1 MSFISGRNNIY
12 CLLLS
17 LLPILLITGPFLT
30 DLLIF
35 LLGAS
40 FFFVVRE
47 KRYYLNHFSI
57 FFSLF
62 CIIILICSFFS
73 KHVLLSLES
82 SLFFLRFG
90 LFSLFFWFLIEN
102 KNDLLKWLLNILLF
116 CFIVLFFDSI
126 LQFFTGFNF
135 FFMEIIEKNRISSFF
150 GDELKMGGYLSKLFP
165 LLIALLFH
173 VFSKKND
180 FKLIFIGFFVIL
192 ITQILIY
199 LSGERTSFFLFNF
212 SLILFLIFI
221 NNYIKVKS
229 YFLIIFFIFSTF
241 LLSIETPYKQRL
253 IDLTIN
259 QLFLD
264 KGDSKYHIFSDQY
277 QEHYL
282 SSWKMFKDN
291 KLLGIGP
298 KNFRERCKEEK
309 YNFSELTCSTHPHN
323 IPLQLLA
330 ETGVAGFTIYFM
342 FLMVIFY
349 FLIRSLI
356 FKLVYK
362 KFILDNFQISILICI
377 TVCFWPLA
385 PSGNFFNNWNSAIN
399 FMPIGMLLWSFRNN
413 IKNSSHFKLLRQNL

>member
-1 MSFISGRNNIY
+1 
-12 CLLLS
+12 
-17 LLPILLITGPFLT
+17 
-30 DLLIF
+30 
-35 LLGAS
+35 
-40 FFFVVRE
+40 
-47 KRYYLNHFSI
+47 
-57 FFSLF
+57 
-62 CIIILICSFFS
+62 
-73 KHVLLSLES
+73 
-82 SLFFLRFG
+82 RFG

-282 SSWKMFKDN
+282 
-291 KLLGIGP
+291 
-298 KNFRERCKEEK
+298 
-309 YNFSELTCSTHPHN
+309 
-323 IPLQLLA
+323 
-330 ETGVAGFTIYFM
+330 
-342 FLMVIFY
+342 
-349 FLIRSLI
+349 
-356 FKLVYK
+356 
-362 KFILDNFQISILICI
+362 
-377 TVCFWPLA
+377 
-385 PSGNFFNNWNSAIN
+385 
-399 FMPIGMLLWSFRNN
+399 
-413 IKNSSHFKLLRQNL
+413 